1 MTPPVRAEQDTDR
14 TRAAPSG
21 AAFQK
26 EKTMSLA
33 ARRAPVAAPALIA
46 AMAIGAACL
55 FGTLPATAHDTAASA
70 AASVDT
76 SSAVAGA
83 GWSDTVTITLDEDA
97 QTFRFRSDGL
107 PSHGFDE
114 RYLIP
119 VNPADQPFADQP
131 EDAFAV
137 ALSADAFVASPVDT
151 TITTRPAYA
160 KEAMDTSLGRIGVAL
175 SGAQLFNDYENMER
189 TVVAMDD
196 QVTHDHV
203 SFLDAC
209 NGHTLADGTNY
220 HYHGVPVC
228 ITEGLDAGDLH
239 SVMIGVLEDGF
250 PVYGNH
256 GEGGAIVTNADLDA
270 CSGHVGATPEFP
282 DGIYHYHLTADEA
295 PYMVDCYHGEI
306 EGTGPRGGGGGGPDF
321 GAAAQALGVDEA
333 RLVQALGQSMP
344 PDFAAAAEA
353 LGIDDDDLR
362 AALPAPP
369 Q

>member
-1 MTPPVRAEQDTDR
+1 MTPPVRARRDTDR

-21 AAFQK
+21 AAPQK
-26 EKTMSLA
+26 EKTMTPT
-33 ARRAPVAAPALIA
+33 ARRAPVAASALIA
-46 AMAIGAACL
+46 TTVIGAACL
-55 FGTLPATAHDTAASA
+55 LGILPATAHETAVSTTV
-70 AASVDT
+70 SVDT
-76 SSAVAGA
+76 SAAVAGA

-97 QTFRFRSDGL
+97 RTFRFQSDGL
-107 PSHGFDE
+107 PSHGFAE

-131 EDAFAV
+131 ENAFAV
-137 ALSADAFVASPVDT
+137 VESADAFAASPVDT

-160 KEAMDTSLGRIGVAL
+160 EEATDTSLGRIGVAL

-228 ITEGLDAGDLH
+228 ITQGLDVDDAH

-333 RLVQALGQSMP
+333 SLMQALGQSMP

-353 LGIDDDDLR
+353 LGIDVDDLR